1 MTQSTNA
8 FFRLLPVVTA
18 ACLAIS
24 LASCSDYSRVYT
36 VKTEVTPDD
45 EIIHTPQLTT
55 VETLRRAANQ
65 PGPKVRVEE
74 ATHDF
79 GLMDPLTMGSHTFY
93 LRNVGDQPMEVQ
105 QGPTT
110 CKCTLSNLS
119 GHSVEPGGEARVVVQ
134 WNSGKD
140 ALYAHSATVYT
151 NDPRQRVVTFS
162 IRGKVRTLFRCEP
175 PELVFS
181 RVAPGQPASA
191 SAVVYSQAWNDFAV
205 EKVETSISGLDWKLT
220 KLTAEQLSEA
230 DIKSAYRLDV
240 TLPDNLE
247 EGYFN
252 GLLHLAGRATDVEH
266 TASPEPTP
274 GVEAADGSRDRRT
287 AECELAVHGKVLR
300 RLAVYGPAIT
310 TSGVVD
316 IGRIRE
322 GDGAQVKLLLKVR
335 DPDVDLTVRHL
346 STTPGFLQA
355 RVERHESDSDRQL
368 GLYYLYVE
376 VPSDA
381 PPFRLP
387 PDRMAQLTIEFDH
400 PRIDSLKL
408 PVDLIITRKSS

>member
-1 MTQSTNA
+1 MTQHTHP
-8 FFRLLPVVTA
+8 FFRLLAVVIA
-18 ACLAIS
+18 ALFALA
-24 LASCSDYSRVYT
+24 LASCSDYARIYT
-36 VKTEVTPDD
+36 VKTEVTPEE
-45 EIIHTPQLTT
+45 EIIHTPHLTT
-55 VETLRRAANQ
+55 VEDLRRAANQ

-79 GLMDPLTMGSHTFY
+79 GMMDPLTMGSHTFY
-93 LRNVGDQPMEVQ
+93 LRNVGDQPMELQ

-110 CKCTLSNLS
+110 CKCTLSNLN
-119 GHSVEPGGEARVVVQ
+119 GNSVEPGGEARVVVQ
-134 WNSGKD
+134 WNSGRD

-151 NDPRQRVVTFS
+151 NDPRKRVVTFS

-181 RVAPGQPASA
+181 RVTPGQPATA
-191 SAVVYSQAWNDFAV
+191 SAVVYSQSWDDFAV
-205 EKVETSISGLDWKLT
+205 EKVDSSIPGLDWKLT
-220 KLTAEQLSEA
+220 RLTEEQLSEA

-240 TLPDNLE
+240 TLPDNLA

-252 GLLHLAGRATDVEH
+252 GSLHLAGRATDSDF
-266 TASPEPTP
+266 TSSPETTP
-274 GVEAADGSRDRRT
+274 GVEAEDGSRNRTT

-335 DPDVDLTVRHL
+335 DPDVDLTIRHL
-346 STTPGFLQA
+346 STTPGFLQV
-355 RVERHESDSDRQL
+355 RIERHESDSDRQL

-376 VPSDA
+376 VPNDA

-400 PRIDSLKL
+400 PRIGTLNL
-408 PVDLIITRKSS
+408 PVDLIITRRNS